1 MSVQRKYLRKN
12 AGTSAPAVVPQLST
26 LRRLEP
32 PAMSPPPARSATRS
46 GDAVLPSPGVTGVAP
61 AALLA
66 LAAGA
71 CADFD
76 GLTAGSGGGGV
87 LRLDGGSHPVDL
99 VGGAADLAP
108 PRDLAPAADLLPAPN
123 IGPGSDVAEQVM
135 ATWDVG

>member
-1 MSVQRKYLRKN
+1 ML
-12 AGTSAPAVVPQLST
+12 A
-26 LRRLEP
+26 
-32 PAMSPPPARSATRS
+32 ARF
-46 GDAVLPSPGVTGVAP
+46 AP

-99 VGGAADLAP
+99 AGGAADLAP

-135 ATWDVG
+135 ATWDVGESVDNNVEACNPMKRGL